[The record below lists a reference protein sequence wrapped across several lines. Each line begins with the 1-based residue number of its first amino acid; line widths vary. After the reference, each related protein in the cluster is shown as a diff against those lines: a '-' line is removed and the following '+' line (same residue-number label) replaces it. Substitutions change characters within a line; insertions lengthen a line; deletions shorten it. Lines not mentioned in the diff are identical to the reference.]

1 MFHVKHIPRE
11 RTLRAATMRDLR
23 QPVRSGSRRPRRGA
37 GGRLRGR
44 RHDVARLETGGVVV
58 IPFSNTTGLYLVG
71 HTMASL
77 SVDDFAFI

>member
-1 MFHVKHIPRE
+1 MIF
-11 RTLRAATMRDLR
+11 DS
-23 QPVRSGSRRPRRGA
+23 QFGA
-37 GGRLRGR
+37 GAGDLVVVQGAGSGVDFAAMMSR
-44 RHDVARLETGGVVV
+44 AYETGGVVV